1 MNWSLKQLKGLLIGS
16 ENGGSTMKIQ
26 VQKLVLVDNLKV
38 GAFSQR
44 KYVSLI

>member
-16 ENGGSTMKIQ
+16 ENGGSTMKIR

-38 GAFSQR
+38 GTFSQMNS
-44 KYVSLI
+44 VS